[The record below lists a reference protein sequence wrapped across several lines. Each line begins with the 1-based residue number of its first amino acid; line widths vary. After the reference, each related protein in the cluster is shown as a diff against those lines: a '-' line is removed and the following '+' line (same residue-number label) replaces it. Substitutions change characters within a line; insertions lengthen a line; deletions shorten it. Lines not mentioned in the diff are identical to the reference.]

1 MFSYRVQSIER
12 PTHITF
18 KINERIMLR
27 VNMKKYFPKYVLCEE
42 DLLKKYFLDINTRE
56 LVLIE
61 NQHEFMKSLRGP
73 TSGHLSFDGE
83 IFIPATQSDIDKN
96 EEKYN
101 SQNWNLYNHLLKIYN
116 SYEIFL
122 SEDKM
127 ISIHIRQSET
137 YKDLILQRYI
147 LEDDVFQPK
156 ECVNLAYAVREL
168 EYCEGPTLK
177 EKYEELINKNLES
190 PVIRDS
196 LMPYVTGVFKCKKN
210 RYDRYGYD
218 SDDSD

>member
-1 MFSYRVQSIER
+1 MFSYRVQSFER

-18 KINERIMLR
+18 NINGKINLR

-73 TSGHLSFDGE
+73 TAGHLSFNGE
-83 IFIPATQSDIDKN
+83 IFIPANQSDIDKN

-122 SEDKM
+122 SEDKT

-137 YKDLILQRYI
+137 YKDLILQRYV
-147 LEDDVFQPK
+147 LEGDVFQPK

-190 PVIRDS
+190 TYIRDS
-196 LMPYVTGVFKCKKN
+196 LMPYVNGVFKCKKN

>member
-1 MFSYRVQSIER
+1 
-12 PTHITF
+12 
-18 KINERIMLR
+18 MLR

-73 TSGHLSFDGE
+73 TTGHLSFNGE
-83 IFIPATQSDIDKN
+83 IYRPANQSDIDKH
-96 EEKYN
+96 EEQYKT
-101 SQNWNLYNHLLKIYN
+101 QNWNLYNHLLKIYN

-122 SEDKM
+122 SEDKT

-137 YKDLILQRYI
+137 YQDLILQRYV
-147 LEDDVFQPK
+147 LEDNVFQPK

-168 EYCEGPTLK
+168 EYCKGPTLK
-177 EKYEELINKNLES
+177 EKYEQLINKNLES
-190 PVIRDS
+190 AYIRDS
-196 LMPYVTGVFKCKKN
+196 LMPYVAGVFKCKKN
-210 RYDRYGYD
+210 RHDRYN

>member
-1 MFSYRVQSIER
+1 MFSYRVYSFER

-27 VNMKKYFPKYVLCEE
+27 VNVKKYFPKYVLCEE
-42 DLLKKYFLDINTRE
+42 NLLKKYFLDINTRE

-73 TSGHLSFDGE
+73 TAGHLSFNGE
-83 IFIPATQSDIDKN
+83 IYRQARQSDIDKN
-96 EEKYN
+96 EEQYKTE
-101 SQNWNLYNHLLKIYN
+101 NWNLYNHLLKIYN

-122 SEDKM
+122 SEDKT

-137 YKDLILQRYI
+137 YQDLILQRYV
-147 LEDDVFQPK
+147 LEGDVFQPK

-190 PVIRDS
+190 AYIRDS
-196 LMPYVTGVFKCKKN
+196 LMPYVAGVFKYKKN
-210 RYDRYGYD
+210 KYDRYNSND
-218 SDDSD
+218 SD

>member
-73 TSGHLSFDGE
+73 TAGHLSFNGE
-83 IFIPATQSDIDKN
+83 IFIPANQSDIDKN

-101 SQNWNLYNHLLKIYN
+101 TQNWNLYNHLLKIYN

-122 SEDKM
+122 SEDKT

-137 YKDLILQRYI
+137 YKDLILQRYV
-147 LEDDVFQPK
+147 LEDNVFQPK

-168 EYCEGPTLK
+168 EYCEGLTLK

-190 PVIRDS
+190 TYIRDS
-196 LMPYVTGVFKCKKN
+196 LMPYVNGVFKCKKN

>member
-1 MFSYRVQSIER
+1 MFSYRVYSFER

-27 VNMKKYFPKYVLCEE
+27 VNVKKYFPKYVLCEE
-42 DLLKKYFLDINTRE
+42 NLLKKYFLDINTRE

-73 TSGHLSFDGE
+73 TAGHLSFNGE
-83 IFIPATQSDIDKN
+83 IYRQARQSDIDKN
-96 EEKYN
+96 EEQYKTE
-101 SQNWNLYNHLLKIYN
+101 NWNLYNHLLKIYN

-122 SEDKM
+122 SEDKT

-137 YKDLILQRYI
+137 YQDLILQRYV
-147 LEDDVFQPK
+147 LEGDVFQPK

-177 EKYEELINKNLES
+177 EKYEQLINKNLES
-190 PVIRDS
+190 AYIRDS
-196 LMPYVTGVFKCKKN
+196 LMPYVAGVFKYKKN
-210 RYDRYGYD
+210 KYDRYNSND
-218 SDDSD
+218 SD